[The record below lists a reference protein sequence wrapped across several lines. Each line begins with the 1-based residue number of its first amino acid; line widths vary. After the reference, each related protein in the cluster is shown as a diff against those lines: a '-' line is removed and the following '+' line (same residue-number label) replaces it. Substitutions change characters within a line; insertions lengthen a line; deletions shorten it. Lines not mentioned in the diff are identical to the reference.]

1 MCFFLKILCFSELCQ
16 FCSSAGVLPAWCVY
30 THWHRGKREKSQ
42 SPEYFKIL
50 RKNTIFN
57 EHPVSDRH
65 KTLDWKSIRV
75 KDTSSQKYPFL
86 FSTNKNKLN
95 LCNSWNGKALKASSW
110 SFYYNRKN
118 METKEVVLV
127 KAFQKMLVCF
137 LFSCHNFIFV

>member
-1 MCFFLKILCFSELCQ
+1 MIFLNSA
-16 FCSSAGVLPAWCVY
+16 SSAAAPVFYLPGMC
-30 THWHRGKREKSQ
+30 THTDTEGKERKVRVRNILKFWEKTQ
-42 SPEYFKIL
+42 YL
-50 RKNTIFN
+50 MNTLYQT
-57 EHPVSDRH
+57 DTRH
-65 KTLDWKSIRV
+65 WTGKV

-86 FSTNKNKLN
+86 FSTNKNKLK

-137 LFSCHNFIFV
+137 LFSFHNFIFV